1 MSKIRNFIN
10 TTSSN
15 LKSTAARF
23 PAAILFLT
31 AVTTI
36 VFTEIERS
44 YVDDNLLAR
53 IAFSCVFGAFLSIG
67 LQFAIERF
75 SDLKKYSLLLNIF
88 SLGSAAAYYFFLTNG
103 SMSQS
108 MVVHLFVIVFAVFAV
123 TLYIPTAKNNMNFGN
138 VALAHFKS
146 AFISVLYGVVLYLGI
161 AAIISA
167 IDLLLFNLDYKV
179 YAHSANIVFTFFLPV
194 YYLSLLPKFNSQE
207 EDDIRKS
214 EISYAYPRVLEIL
227 VSYITIPLISIFSI
241 VLIIYFIKI
250 LATRVWPV
258 GQVGPMVLGYS
269 AAVFIIY
276 ILGSNLTNR
285 FASLFRKFFPFVL
298 IPLVAMQLV
307 SSYIR
312 IEAYGITE
320 SRYYVV
326 LFGIFSIAGA
336 IMLIF
341 SKKKNPGAVV
351 LLSACFAII
360 SIIPPVD
367 AFTVSMNSQKSRLEE
382 ILARNEMLENNKI
395 IPKSELTVQD
405 RHEITSITDYMFRMG
420 YLEEV
425 EFFPSEYAKENSYY
439 GNFDKIYGFNPQ
451 YGTYTPEEEP
461 RFMYAMLDGEK
472 QMDIEGFDK
481 FIKVNI
487 FTSTNKSDKIGD
499 INLDGKN
506 YTINQKFTDGEL
518 IIYASDEN
526 NSTLV
531 EVSLKQLIDGLLETA
546 GESKAVMAPE
556 VLTVGKTTETM
567 KIKIIINE
575 INVDKTVDENMN
587 INGSIFVFVAIP

>member
-1 MSKIRNFIN
+1 MSKIKNFIN
-10 TTSSN
+10 TTSAN
-15 LKSTAARF
+15 LKSTVARF
-23 PAAILFLT
+23 PAAILFL
-31 AVTTI
+31 VTITSI
-36 VFTEIERS
+36 VFTEIEGNN
-44 YVDDNLLAR
+44 VDDNILAR
-53 IAFSCVFGAFLSIG
+53 IAFSCIFGAFLSVG
-67 LQFAIERF
+67 LQFAVERF
-75 SDLKKYSLLLNIF
+75 SNLRKYSLMLSIF
-88 SLGSAAAYYFFLTNG
+88 PFVSAAAYYLFMTNG
-103 SMSQS
+103 STSQS
-108 MVVHLFVIVFAVFAV
+108 MIVHLFVIVFAVFAA
-123 TLYIPTAKNNMNFGN
+123 TLYIPSSKNKMNFGN
-138 VALAHFKS
+138 VFLAHFKS
-146 AFISVLYGVVLYLGI
+146 AFISVLYSAVLFLGI

-167 IDLLLFNLDYKV
+167 IDLLLYNMDYKV
-179 YAHSANIVFTFFLPV
+179 YAHNANIVFTFFLPV

-207 EDDIRKS
+207 EEDIRKS
-214 EISYAYPRVLEIL
+214 EISYNYPRVLEIL

-269 AAVFIIY
+269 AAVYVIY
-276 ILGSNLTNR
+276 ILGSNLKNR
-285 FASLFRKFFPFVL
+285 LAVLFRKVFPFVL
-298 IPLVAMQLV
+298 IPLVVMQLV

-336 IMLIF
+336 LMLIF
-341 SKKKNPGAVV
+341 SKNKNPGAVV
-351 LLSACFAII
+351 LLSACFAVI

-382 ILARNEMLENNKI
+382 ILTRNEMIEDNQI
-395 IPKSELTVQD
+395 IPKSDLTIQD

-425 EFFPSEYAKENSYY
+425 EFFPAKYAKENSYY

-461 RFMYAMLDGEK
+461 RFMYAMLDGSK

-481 FIKVNI
+481 FIRVNI
-487 FTSTNKSDKIGD
+487 FKSTNKTEKIGE

-506 YTINQKFTDGEL
+506 YTINQKFEDNEL

-531 EVSLKQLIDGLLETA
+531 EVSLKQLIDGLLESV
-546 GESKAVMAPE
+546 GDSKSVMDPE
-556 VLTVGKTTETM
+556 VLTVNKTTNEM
-567 KIKIIINE
+567 KMKVIINE
-575 INVDKTVDENMN
+575 INIDRTVDEEMN
-587 INGSIFVFVAIP
+587 INGNIFVFIAIP